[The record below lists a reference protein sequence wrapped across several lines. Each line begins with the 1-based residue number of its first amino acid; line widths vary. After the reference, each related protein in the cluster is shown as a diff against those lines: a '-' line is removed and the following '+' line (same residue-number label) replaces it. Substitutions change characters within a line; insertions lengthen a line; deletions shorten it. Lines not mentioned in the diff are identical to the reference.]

1 MHVKPAA
8 ERHIASGH
16 PWLFEGSIRKQ
27 NRDGNAGDLAV
38 IFDRNDKF
46 LAVGLYDPDSPIRVK
61 ILQAGQP
68 AQIDAAFF
76 SERIVQAAARRASLP
91 QAQTIGYRL
100 VHGENDGLPG
110 FIVDRYDRTLVLKI
124 YSRAWLPHLP
134 DVLPSLAQHQPYDR
148 LVLRL
153 SRTVQDN
160 TSVQSGVIHGTDF
173 DGETHFTENG
183 LTFQANVLHGHK
195 TGFFFDQRDNRAEVR
210 QRASGRVLDVFAY
223 SGGFTVNAAAGG
235 ATHVTSVD
243 LNEHALI
250 TCNQNVALNAHLP
263 AVRDCDHRTIT
274 GDAMEVMERLI
285 SASEKFDV
293 VIVDPPS
300 MAKRADEVQPALL
313 AYRRLA
319 EAAMR
324 LTVTNG
330 LLVMASC
337 SSRIHPEPFF
347 NLLHQTANAARVGLD
362 DVLRT
367 GHAIDHPIAFSEGE
381 YLKCLFARVRR

>member
-8 ERHIASGH
+8 ERHIANGH

-27 NRDGNAGDLAV
+27 NREGDAGDLAV

-46 LAVGLYDPDSPIRVK
+46 LAVGLYDPHSPIRVK

-76 SERIVQAAARRASLP
+76 NECIAQAAARRAAL
-91 QAQTIGYRL
+91 QRTQTTGYRL
-100 VHGENDGLPG
+100 IHGENDGMPG

-124 YSRAWLPHLP
+124 YTRAWLPHLP
-134 DVLPSLAQHQPYDR
+134 AVLPSLAQHQPYER

-153 SRTVQDN
+153 SR
-160 TSVQSGVIHGTDF
+160 SVQAEGIPQSRVIHGTDF
-173 DGETHFTENG
+173 DGETQFTENG

-235 ATHVTSVD
+235 ASHVTSVD
-243 LNEHALI
+243 INNHALI

-274 GDAMEVMERLI
+274 GDALEVMTDLTN
-285 SASEKFDV
+285 SGEKFDM

-300 MAKRADEVQPALL
+300 MAKRADEVQTALL
-313 AYRRLA
+313 AYQRLA
-319 EAAMR
+319 EAAIQ
-324 LTVTNG
+324 LTTADG

-337 SSRIHPEPFF
+337 SSRIYPDQFF
-347 NLLHQTANAARVGLD
+347 NLLHQTANTARVGLD
-362 DVLRT
+362 EVLRT
-367 GHAIDHPIAFSEGE
+367 GHAIDHPIAFPEGE
-381 YLKCLFARVRR
+381 YLKCLLARVRR